1 MIRTEYAALIEM
13 NKSLIADNNYL
24 RSELRAAR
32 ERMAGQG
39 EAPERGHER
48 AGVPQIGTPTEHG
61 GGELPGQVVGVLPSV
76 QGGRGALEG
85 ARYTIPAK
93 WATCATSGPDVSV

>member
-1 MIRTEYAALIEM
+1 MVRTEYAALIEM

-39 EAPERGHER
+39 EAPERGHEGQGIPPIR
-48 AGVPQIGTPTEHG
+48 TQAEHG

-76 QGGRGALEG
+76 QGGRGTTKG
-85 ARYTIPAK
+85 TCYTIPAK
-93 WATCATSGPDVSV
+93 WATCATSGPDVSA

>member
-1 MIRTEYAALIEM
+1 MVRTEYAALIEM

-32 ERMAGQG
+32 ERMARQG
-39 EAPERGHER
+39 EAPERGHEGQ
-48 AGVPQIGTPTEHG
+48 GVPPIRAQAEYG

-76 QGGRGALEG
+76 QGGRSALEG
-85 ARYTIPAK
+85 ARYTIPTK
-93 WATCATSGPDVSV
+93 WATCATSGPDVST